1 MNLTLVD
8 RLSGVVVVV
17 VGPGPVGVGA
27 GDAGPGVSAASP
39 PGDARGVEKGV
50 VTTAGDE
57 GGVLLSAPVVS
68 VGSAAGVGVGIV
80 GPGVAAGAVGIDGA
94 GPGSGWVTGVNFLR
108 NCRFL
113 SVTLPLPSI
122 LTLYLLYPRSSM
134 TSPDL
139 SHFLAIFP
147 APCWFWIMTL

>member
-8 RLSGVVVVV
+8 RLSGVVVIV

-27 GDAGPGVSAASP
+27 GDAGPGVSAASM

-50 VTTAGDE
+50 VTAAGDE
-57 GGVLLSAPVVS
+57 GGVLSSAPVLSGGSAVAAVGV
-68 VGSAAGVGVGIV
+68 VGSAA
-80 GPGVAAGAVGIDGA
+80 AAGTVDGDDVDIDGA
-94 GPGSGWVTGVNFLR
+94 RPGSGWVTGVNFLR

-122 LTLYLLYPRSSM
+122 LTLYLL
-134 TSPDL
+134 
-139 SHFLAIFP
+139 
-147 APCWFWIMTL
+147 